1 MNPSNNPERRTLIV
15 CFIIFVAAVVAAIWP
30 FVAGMNMMQ
39 AGYALTCLAGFMALL
54 ALVAAVIFWARA
66 SAWDRLAQGQDVLA
80 HWMYDEQEW
89 QAYSQVEFAEDSVDK
104 RNLWLVVAGIALLVG
119 VIFFL
124 ADRQGGGVVLL
135 VMLGLIGVTAALAF
149 GMPRLALARN
159 RRLQGEAVISPN
171 AVWLSGTLH
180 TWKGWGAKLESVRLR
195 EGTPTILEIVYSTPN
210 RTGRQD
216 TTVRVPVPRGQE
228 KTAQRV
234 VECLKDPA
242 FLRDR

>member
-15 CFIIFVAAVVAAIWP
+15 CFIIFVAAVVAAVLP
-30 FVAGMNMMQ
+30 FVTGMDMMQ
-39 AGYALTCLAGFMALL
+39 AGYALTCLAGCMAMS
-54 ALVAAVIFWARA
+54 ALVAAVIFWTRA

-80 HWMYDEQEW
+80 HWIYDGQEW

-124 ADRQGGGVVLL
+124 GDRKGGGVVLL
-135 VMLGLIGVTAALAF
+135 VMLGLIGVTGALAF

-159 RRLQGEAVISPN
+159 RRAQGEAVISSN
-171 AVWLSGTLH
+171 AVWLSGALH

-195 EGTPTILEIVYSTPN
+195 QETPAILEIVYSTPS
-210 RTGRQD
+210 RAGRQN
-216 TTVRVPVPRGQE
+216 TTVRVPVQRGQE
-228 KTAQRV
+228 RAAQQI
-234 VECLKDPA
+234 VEY
-242 FLRDR
+242 FQGQDR